1 MEGSRSYGYR
11 ERKTHIHT
19 KVGTQ
24 ARSFYRTLSFFS
36 NLLST
41 SVLFILIMAV
51 MANLWGTCMVYSY
64 IDIRFVVFSSEVR
77 QHNTTYFEQVFFV
90 VSFIYL
96 LELELE

>member
-1 MEGSRSYGYR
+1 MDIEKGRLTCCAHKSGY
-11 ERKTHIHT
+11 TS
-19 KVGTQ
+19 
-24 ARSFYRTLSFFS
+24 AFF
-36 NLLST
+36 LKEPF
-41 SVLFILIMAV
+41 VLFKPFQYLSSFHIYHGSNGNA
-51 MANLWGTCMVYSY
+51 WGTCIVYSY